1 MATNK
6 KRRPKLPFVVQPR
19 RKPITEVL
27 GSDESGKVEIKR
39 MGYLTVAEKMYV
51 QSTVMADGSIAHL
64 HRLAARIAKETGR
77 DAQVVMTE
85 IPEQHDYLE
94 PYSVEIGDTL
104 TMMLSY
110 QEKLKVV
117 SVAALLSLRVND
129 EITIE
134 EVMDLH
140 PDLMEDIYRLYQDE
154 ERKSMEA
161 FEKEE
166 DEVEGGAAPV
176 EQSGK

>member
-1 MATNK
+1 MAANRK
-6 KRRPKLPFVVQPR
+6 KGPKLPFVVQPR
-19 RKPITEVL
+19 RKPIIEVL
-27 GSDESGKVEIKR
+27 GSEESGKVEIKR

-51 QSTVMADGSIAHL
+51 QSTVMADGSVAHL

-77 DAQVVMTE
+77 DAQTVMAE
-85 IPEQHDYLE
+85 FPEQHEYLE
-94 PYSVEIGDTL
+94 PYSVEIGDAL
-104 TMMLSY
+104 AMMLSY

-140 PDLMEDIYRLYQDE
+140 PDLMEDIYKLYQDE

-161 FEKEE
+161 FEREE
-166 DEVEGGAAPV
+166 DEREGDVAPE